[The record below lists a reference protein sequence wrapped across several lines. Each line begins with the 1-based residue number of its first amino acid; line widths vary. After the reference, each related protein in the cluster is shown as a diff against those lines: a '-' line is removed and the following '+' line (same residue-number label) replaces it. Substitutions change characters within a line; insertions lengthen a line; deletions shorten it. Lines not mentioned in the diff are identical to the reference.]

1 MKKFNKSMSAIFAFF
16 SLIILSCRPA
26 MFTSIK
32 VKTEP
37 ELKLNLGST
46 EFKFDKFLSDN
57 AITKIEG
64 MDLFRYKENE
74 ADTNMKFRFHHSVSD
89 LNLDMGNNEEL
100 KLGDFQTG
108 MGKTINQ
115 TFTIPKITGNQT
127 YTIDVGKEIK
137 DRLSFPS
144 QSIDVQ
150 PTGLEHFVTPAPLD
164 INFSNI
170 QTITFED
177 GATFDITINTYSNDF
192 TVKVTEMKLLKT
204 DNTQI
209 KSWSE
214 EDAAPKM
221 DIGGIELPANMK
233 LQLKLKVSGGNTGE
247 TREISINTGV
257 TGDVKKATGV
267 NLDQITKNIDHS
279 IPFETKFGSGEFQKG
294 KINTGSIKL
303 NADLPDGWS
312 GITKT
317 VNVTAKQNQTDGLN
331 FTLNNDN
338 NTDNNLA
345 NKAINNNPLKI
356 NGTVSLNVVNAT
368 YIKPDTDMKAKFD
381 FNITEFKEI
390 ELKMGDNFNPKH
402 NYKHNI
408 DSLKDWVNLIRFKFI
423 KINLKI
429 TNGLPAEND
438 IKVTIGSPEF
448 GIPDTL
454 KTFAPLPAEQTE
466 TVSNNDFDF
475 KPQEHDNINVNTT
488 IQFGD
493 SSTDG
498 KIIKIKN
505 VQTEKKYFLKGN
517 IEIDKDW
524 EYARVNPRGNTFTG
538 QFPKTGEKPTDLS
551 AIRDILKGNI
561 KIEDAN
567 IYIYLN
573 SEVLK
578 KGNANLTGR
587 IYADYTHNENTK
599 TVDIIG
605 TESKSEEFKFT
616 DKLPETFY
624 KYKKGDKK
632 EPYIG
637 KFPEESAKGPIS
649 EPLSDAPKDLKLKY
663 KLKLNEVTIRNNP
676 EFQSMKPEDK
686 KLNIDLMMEL
696 PIKLNVLNE
705 AEVKSI
711 ETDSLSSTSKPEGDP
726 INEVMS
732 MARSVSMTADYEN
745 KTGLKLKTK
754 IIFKNK
760 KDEILVEKIM
770 EITEEKGSISFELE
784 AADMNKLK
792 DQKDLLTEFK
802 VILPPGNYE
811 LKQDASLKIKASISS
826 KLKVNKTFKVF

>member
-26 MFTSIK
+26 MFKSIT

-46 EFKFDKFLSDN
+46 EFKFEKFLSDN

-64 MDLFRYKENE
+64 MDLFRYKIDE
-74 ADTNMKFRFHHSVSD
+74 ADTDMKFRFHHSVSD

-144 QSIDVQ
+144 QNTNIAT
-150 PTGLEHFVTPAPLD
+150 TGSEHVVTPASLG

-192 TVKVTEMKLLKT
+192 TVKVTEMKLLKA
-204 DNTQI
+204 DNSEI
-209 KSWSE
+209 KSWTG

-221 DIGGIELPANMK
+221 PIGGEELPAAMK
-233 LQLKLKVSGGNTGE
+233 LELSLKVSGGNPGK

-257 TGDVKKATGV
+257 TGDVQKATGV
-267 NLDQITKNIDHS
+267 TLDPIAENIGHN
-279 IPFETKFGSGEFQKG
+279 IPFETKFGSGEFNKG
-294 KINTGSIKL
+294 IIKIGNINFAKPALPAGS
-303 NADLPDGWS
+303 N
-312 GITKT
+312 GITMNFT
-317 VNVTAKQNQTDGLN
+317 VKAKQNSAEGLDIDIN
-331 FTLNNDN
+331 EG
-338 NTDNNLA
+338 DNNLQ
-345 NKAINNNPLKI
+345 NKTINNNPLKLEGRI
-356 NGTVSLNVVNAT
+356 TVTVQNAT
-368 YIKPDTDMKAKFD
+368 YIKPDKALEAKFD

-390 ELKMGDNFNPKH
+390 ELKMGDDFNPNH

-448 GIPDTL
+448 EIPDTL
-454 KTFAPLPAEQTE
+454 KTFIPSSAEQTE
-466 TVSNNDFDF
+466 TVEKENFDF

-488 IQFGD
+488 IKFGD

-505 VQTEKKYFLKGN
+505 VQTEKEYSLKGN

-524 EYARVNPRGNTFTG
+524 EYAKVNPRGNTFTG

-551 AIRDILKGNI
+551 AIRDILKGTI

-573 SEVLK
+573 SKVLK

-663 KLKLNEVTIRNNP
+663 KLKLNEVTIHNNP

-696 PIKLNVLNE
+696 PIKLNVPNE

-711 ETDSLSSTSKPEGDP
+711 ETDSLSSTSKAEGDP

-802 VILPPGNYE
+802 VILPAGKYK

>member
-26 MFTSIK
+26 MFKSIT

-46 EFKFDKFLSDN
+46 EFKFEKFLSDN

-64 MDLFRYKENE
+64 MDLFRYKIDE
-74 ADTNMKFRFHHSVSD
+74 ADTDMKFRFHHSVSD
-89 LNLDMGNNEEL
+89 LNLDMGKNEEL

-144 QSIDVQ
+144 QNTNI
-150 PTGLEHFVTPAPLD
+150 PTTGSEHVVTPAPLD
-164 INFSNI
+164 INFNNI

-177 GATFDITINTYSNDF
+177 SATFDITINTYSNDF
-192 TVKVTEMKLLKT
+192 TVKVTEMKLLKA
-204 DNTQI
+204 DDSEI
-209 KSWSE
+209 KSWTG

-279 IPFETKFGSGEFQKG
+279 IPFETKFGSGEFNKG
-294 KINTGSIKL
+294 TINTGSINFSKP
-303 NADLPDGWS
+303 ALPSGSS
-312 GITKT
+312 GIEMNFT
-317 VNVTAKQNQTDGLN
+317 VKAKQNSAEGLDIDIN
-331 FTLNNDN
+331 EGN
-338 NTDNNLA
+338 NNLQS
-345 NKAINNNPLKI
+345 KTINNNPLKLEGQI
-356 NGTVSLNVVNAT
+356 TVTVQNAT
-368 YIKPDTDMKAKFD
+368 YIKPDKALEAKFD

-408 DSLKDWVNLIRFKFI
+408 DNLKDWVNLIRFKFI

-505 VQTEKKYFLKGN
+505 VRTEKEYSLKGN

-524 EYARVNPRGNTFTG
+524 EYAKVNPKDNTFTG

-599 TVDIIG
+599 TADIIG

-616 DKLPETFY
+616 DKLPEKFY
-624 KYKKGDKK
+624 EYKKGDKK

-663 KLKLNEVTIRNNP
+663 KLKLNEVTIHNNP

-711 ETDSLSSTSKPEGDP
+711 ETDSLSSTSKAEGDP

-760 KDEILVEKIM
+760 KGETLVEK
-770 EITEEKGSISFELE
+770 ELAITDEKGKIDFILT
-784 AADMNKLK
+784 ADDMNKLK
-792 DQKDLLTEFK
+792 NQKDLLTEFK
-802 VILPPGNYE
+802 VILPSGNYE

>member
-1 MKKFNKSMSAIFAFF
+1 MKKFNKSMSTIFAFF

-26 MFTSIK
+26 MFKSIT

-46 EFKFDKFLSDN
+46 EFKFEKFLSDN

-64 MDLFRYKENE
+64 MDLFRYKIDE
-74 ADTNMKFRFHHSVSD
+74 ADTDMKFRFHHSVSD

-177 GATFDITINTYSNDF
+177 GATFDITINAYSNDF
-192 TVKVTEMKLLKT
+192 TVKVTEMKLLKA
-204 DNTQI
+204 DDSEI
-209 KSWSE
+209 KSWTG

-221 DIGGIELPANMK
+221 PIGGEELPANMK
-233 LQLKLKVSGGNTGE
+233 LQLKLKVSGGNYGE
-247 TREISINTGV
+247 TRPINIKTGV
-257 TGDVKKATGV
+257 TGDVQKATGV
-267 NLDQITKNIDHS
+267 NLGTIEQSIEHS
-279 IPFETKFGSGEFQKG
+279 FEFKTNFGSGEFQKG
-294 KINTGSIKL
+294 TINTGYIKL
-303 NADLPDGWS
+303 NADLPGDWP

-345 NKAINNNPLKI
+345 NKPINNNPLKI

-368 YIKPDTDMKAKFD
+368 YIKPDKALEAKFD

-390 ELKMGDNFNPKH
+390 ELKMGDDFNPNH

-429 TNGLPAEND
+429 TNGLPAGNNIEV
-438 IKVTIGSPEF
+438 KIGSPEF
-448 GIPDTL
+448 RIPDTL
-454 KTFAPLPAEQTE
+454 KTFTPSSTEQTE
-466 TVSNNDFDF
+466 TVEKENFDF

-505 VQTEKKYFLKGN
+505 VQTEEEYLLKGN

-524 EYARVNPRGNTFTG
+524 EYAKVNPRGNTFTG

-599 TVDIIG
+599 TADIIG

-624 KYKKGDKK
+624 EYKKGDKK

-663 KLKLNEVTIRNNP
+663 KLKLNEVTIHNNP

-792 DQKDLLTEFK
+792 NQKDLLTEFK